1 MGFYRLLLSKS
12 RFDEGSID
20 LVQLSTKILADKYK
34 ANRFRCAL
42 VFSSLLLSFLIIS
55 MDYPKWP
62 LMESFSR
69 SDTSIPFFYWAL
81 IKVGN
86 EWGAFVLIFLWMIQ
100 EWVEYFMETKSISN
114 GFSLWIVLSF
124 SFSSLSLR
132 SDLIKPRN
140 ETFIGISRESIERSS
155 ENNVWFILV
164 IFLLNNKMWGRC
176 CWLVDSPFFIQY
188 WLI

>member
-69 SDTSIPFFYWAL
+69 SNTSIPFFYWAL

-86 EWGAFVLIFLWMIQ
+86 E
-100 EWVEYFMETKSISN
+100 
-114 GFSLWIVLSF
+114 
-124 SFSSLSLR
+124 
-132 SDLIKPRN
+132 
-140 ETFIGISRESIERSS
+140 
-155 ENNVWFILV
+155 
-164 IFLLNNKMWGRC
+164 
-176 CWLVDSPFFIQY
+176 
-188 WLI
+188 